1 MSAAGKLRAAAIA
14 ACVLFGFSIDVQLA
28 IAAARPTPAAPAAAR
43 PKAGAK
49 AATAKPAP
57 VTPPR
62 EGDFILKDFKF
73 RSGESLSELK
83 IHYLTLGRPAR
94 DSSGNIANAVLV
106 LHGTGGTGRQFLSP
120 QFASVLYPA
129 GGLLDTTRMY
139 IILPDGIGHGRS
151 SKPSDGL
158 RTRFPKYDYDD
169 MVEAQYRLVT
179 EYLGVKVLRLVMGT
193 SMGGMHTWVW
203 AETHPDAM
211 RALMPLG
218 CNPVEIAGRNRL
230 WRAMILDAI
239 KSDPAWHD
247 GDYVNQPSSGMRTA
261 ADLLILAGT
270 APALMQREMP
280 KRDTVEHYLA
290 RILPTRMS
298 QMDANDL
305 IYQVDASR
313 NYNPEPNLEKITAPL
328 VWVNS
333 ADDFIN
339 PPELDF
345 AERLM
350 PRVKRG
356 RFVLIPASDRTHGHG
371 THTWAE
377 FWKDE
382 LAALLRESE
391 AL

>member
-1 MSAAGKLRAAAIA
+1 MVVTRIRSLCLLLALSLTAGTAAA
-14 ACVLFGFSIDVQLA
+14 S
-28 IAAARPTPAAPAAAR
+28 AAARPGTSARPAAAR
-43 PKAGAK
+43 P
-49 AATAKPAP
+49 ATARPAAPRPAP
-57 VTPPR
+57 APIAPR
-62 EGDFILKDFKF
+62 EGDFVMKDFKF
-73 RSGESLSELK
+73 RSGESLPELK

-94 DSSGNIANAVLV
+94 DSSGNIANAVLI
-106 LHGTGGTGRQFLSP
+106 LHGTGGTGRQFLAP
-120 QFASVLYPA
+120 QFANVLYPA

-158 RTRFPKYDYDD
+158 RMKFPKYDYDD

-179 EYLGVKVLRLVMGT
+179 EYLGVKKLRLVMGT

-211 RALMPLG
+211 RALMPLA

-247 GDYVNQPSSGMRTA
+247 GDYVNPPSSGLRTA
-261 ADLLILAGT
+261 TDLLIIAGT
-270 APALMQREMP
+270 APALMQREMA
-280 KRDTVEHYLA
+280 KRDTVERYLNRTLPA
-290 RILPTRMS
+290 RMAQL
-298 QMDANDL
+298 DANDL
-305 IYQVDASR
+305 LYQVDASR

-333 ADDFIN
+333 GDDFIN
-339 PPELDF
+339 PPELGF
-345 AERLM
+345 AEKLM

-356 RFVLIPASDRTHGHG
+356 RYVLIPASDRTHGHG

-382 LAALLRESE
+382 LEKLLKDSE
-391 AL
+391 GS

>member
-1 MSAAGKLRAAAIA
+1 MDKAVRVAISALV
-14 ACVLFGFSIDVQLA
+14 VLFA
-28 IAAARPTPAAPAAAR
+28 TTATPTRSAAAR
-43 PKAGAK
+43 PKP
-49 AATAKPAP
+49 TPKPAARP
-57 VTPPR
+57 APAPMAPR
-62 EGDFILKDFKF
+62 EGDFVLKDFKF
-73 RSGESLSELK
+73 RSGETLPELK
-83 IHYLTLGRPAR
+83 LHYLTLGRPMR
-94 DSSGNIANAVLV
+94 DSLGNIANAVLI
-106 LHGTGGTGRQFLSP
+106 LHGTGGTGRQFLVP
-120 QFASVLYPA
+120 QFANVLYPA

-158 RTRFPKYDYDD
+158 RMKFPKYDYDD

-179 EYLGVKVLRLVMGT
+179 EFLGVKKLRLVMGT

-203 AETHPDAM
+203 AETHPEAM

-247 GDYVNQPSSGMRTA
+247 GDYVNQPSSGLRAA

-280 KRDTVEHYLA
+280 KRDTVDRYLDHL
-290 RILPTRMS
+290 LPTRIA
-298 QMDANDL
+298 QLDANDL
-305 IYQVDASR
+305 IYQIDASR
-313 NYNPEPNLEKITAPL
+313 NYNPEPDLEKITAPL

-339 PPELDF
+339 PPELGF
-345 AERLM
+345 AEKLM
-350 PRVKRG
+350 PRVKHG
-356 RFVLIPASDRTHGHG
+356 RFVLVPASDRTHGHG

-382 LAALLRESE
+382 LATLLKDSE
-391 AL
+391 GP